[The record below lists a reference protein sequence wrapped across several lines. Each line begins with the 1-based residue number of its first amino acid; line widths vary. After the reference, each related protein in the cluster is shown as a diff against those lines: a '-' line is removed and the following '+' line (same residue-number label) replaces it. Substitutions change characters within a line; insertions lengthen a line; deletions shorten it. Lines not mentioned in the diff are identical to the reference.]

1 MNPAALAVGVLVIAL
16 LALRS
21 KLNVPPWLT
30 MLIGG
35 ALMVAL
41 GVITPS
47 QALASVDLNVILFLL
62 SLFIFAS
69 ALEVSGFFEYVA
81 YRISM
86 KYKDPKRIMFASFLT
101 SALLS
106 SVASNDAIAA
116 SFTPI
121 LLNVAKLIKVDER
134 PSLYAVAFGVTIGS
148 VMTPIGNP
156 QNVLI
161 ALSGMPNPFYTFF
174 IYLALPTALNL
185 VLIPYLMSW
194 EFRELL
200 KVRGELDLNSLSDP
214 GLKDEYLAKLSL
226 AILALTIALGAY
238 ASATGYDMV
247 LVFLIGAV
255 VLLTLTRKREAVIL
269 GVDYPTLL
277 LFVGLFMFVE
287 GLKEGGVVQFII
299 EYLPGLSTV
308 FGVMVVSIVLSQ
320 VLSNVPLVAL
330 LLPYVSNQPNSVN
343 LLVALAAGSTIA
355 GNFTLLGAA
364 SNLIV
369 TRASEIRG
377 GKKLEYFEFM
387 KYATPVLIVNFVTY
401 YAFISLVGRA
411 L

>member
-1 MNPAALAVGVLVIAL
+1 VNPAALAVGVLVITL

-62 SLFIFAS
+62 SLFIFTS
-69 ALEVSGFFEYVA
+69 ALEVSGIFEYVA

-86 KYKDPKRIMFASFLT
+86 KYKDPKRIMFASFLA

-121 LLNVAKLIKVDER
+121 LLNEAKLIKVDER
-134 PSLYAVAFGVTIGS
+134 PLLYAVAFGVTIGS

-174 IYLALPTALNL
+174 IYLALPTVLNL

-200 KVRGELDLNSLSDP
+200 KVRGELDLDSLNDP

-226 AILALTIALGAY
+226 TLLALTVALGAY

-287 GLKEGGVVQFII
+287 GLKEGGVVQLIL

-330 LLPYVSNQPNSVN
+330 LLPYVSNQPHTVN

-369 TRASEIRG
+369 SRASEIRG

-387 KYATPVLIVNFVTY
+387 KYAMPVLIVNFVTY
-401 YAFISLVGRA
+401 YAFISSVGRA

>member
-1 MNPAALAVGVLVIAL
+1 
-16 LALRS
+16 
-21 KLNVPPWLT
+21 
-30 MLIGG
+30 
-35 ALMVAL
+35 
-41 GVITPS
+41 
-47 QALASVDLNVILFLL
+47 
-62 SLFIFAS
+62 
-69 ALEVSGFFEYVA
+69 
-81 YRISM
+81 
-86 KYKDPKRIMFASFLT
+86 
-101 SALLS
+101 
-106 SVASNDAIAA
+106 
-116 SFTPI
+116 
-121 LLNVAKLIKVDER
+121 
-134 PSLYAVAFGVTIGS
+134 
-148 VMTPIGNP
+148 
-156 QNVLI
+156 
-161 ALSGMPNPFYTFF
+161 MPNPFYTFF

-185 VLIPYLMSW
+185 ALTPYLMSW

-200 KVRGELDLNSLSDP
+200 KVRGELDFDSLSDP

-226 AILALTIALGAY
+226 TLLALTIALGAY

-269 GVDYPTLL
+269 RVDYPTLL

-287 GLKEGGVVQFII
+287 GLKEGGVVQLIL

-343 LLVALAAGSTIA
+343 LLIALAAGSTIA
-355 GNFTLLGAA
+355 GNFTVLGAA

-369 TRASEIRG
+369 SRASEIRG

-401 YAFISLVGRA
+401 YAFISSVGRA